1 MQESGSEAQVGL
13 ASRDSQALASVQES
27 GSEAQV
33 GICYGEDQVPG
44 LVWEAT
50 LFLHC
55 FVAGHVDDLFP
66 YFLAYARWRY
76 PEEASMTSL
85 KEISDLT
92 SPPAW
97 YDRRLNVQSQY
108 SVFKAI

>member
-1 MQESGSEAQVGL
+1 MEESGSEAQVGL
-13 ASRDSQALASVQES
+13 ASRDSQALVSTPVEES

-33 GICYGEDQVPG
+33 DIHYGGNQVPG
-44 LVWEAT
+44 LEWNGK
-50 LFLHC
+50 LLCSFHC

-76 PEEASMTSL
+76 PEEASLTSL
-85 KEISDLT
+85 KKISDLT

-97 YDRRLNVQSQY
+97 YDRRLC
-108 SVFKAI
+108 